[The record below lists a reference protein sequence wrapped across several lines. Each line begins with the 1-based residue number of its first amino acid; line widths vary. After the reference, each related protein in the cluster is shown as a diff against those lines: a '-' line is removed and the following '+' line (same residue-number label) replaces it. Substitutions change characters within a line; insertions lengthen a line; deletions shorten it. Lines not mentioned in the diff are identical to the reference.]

1 MKPPARTGASQTA
14 EGSCPVPV
22 PAEVPDQDEVHE
34 IDGND
39 AAPSQA
45 RRLVRRHLTAWQAPA
60 ECIDA
65 TLIVVSELATNAV
78 RHTKSV
84 RISLE
89 LIGRPGEIE
98 VAVRDSG
105 PRPRAP
111 LSVQPDPT
119 GLSQNGRGL
128 GIVQTLAARWG
139 AEAAPGSGLR
149 VWAVLK
155 REGSA

>member
-1 MKPPARTGASQTA
+1 VKPTARTDASR
-14 EGSCPVPV
+14 
-22 PAEVPDQDEVHE
+22 PAETPEQDEVHE
-34 IDGND
+34 LDGDD
-39 AAPSQA
+39 AAPSHA
-45 RRLVRRHLTAWQAPA
+45 RHLVRRRLADWQAPA
-60 ECIDA
+60 ECIDD
-65 TLIVVSELATNAV
+65 TLIVVSELTTNAI
-78 RHTKSV
+78 RHTTSA

-105 PRPRAP
+105 PRPRVP
-111 LSVQPDPT
+111 LGVQSDPA
-119 GLSQNGRGL
+119 GLSLNGRGL
-128 GIVQTLAARWG
+128 GIVEKLAARWG

>member
-1 MKPPARTGASQTA
+1 MKPPARTDASHMA
-14 EGSCPVPV
+14 EDARPASA
-22 PAEVPDQDEVHE
+22 PAEVPKQDEVHE

-45 RRLVRRHLTAWQAPA
+45 RRLVRKRLTAWQAPE
-60 ECIDA
+60 ECIDD

-84 RISLE
+84 HIRLE

-105 PRPRAP
+105 PRPQAP
-111 LSVQPDPT
+111 LSVQPDPA
-119 GLSQNGRGL
+119 GLPQNGRGL

-155 REGSA
+155 LEGA